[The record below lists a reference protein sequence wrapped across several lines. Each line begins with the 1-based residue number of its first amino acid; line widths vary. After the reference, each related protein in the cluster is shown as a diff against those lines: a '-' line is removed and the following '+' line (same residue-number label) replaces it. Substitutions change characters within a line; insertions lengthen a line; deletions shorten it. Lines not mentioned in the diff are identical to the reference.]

1 MSKTNGYRAA
11 IRDRLR
17 KCGIIYEVLRQYK
30 RLTEFQDLIYE
41 NWIRVYCSNEEKTRT
56 LKSIFYR
63 GQSFTETDL
72 FMNLVPWHVLTPEQK
87 QDYERIAGWIKNRE
101 YECC

>member
-17 KCGIIYEVLRQYK
+17 KLGIIYEVLRQYK
-30 RLTEFQDLIYE
+30 RLTEFQELIYE
-41 NWIRVYCSNEEKTRT
+41 SWIGVYCSNDEKTKV
-56 LKSIFYR
+56 LKALFNR
-63 GQSFTETDL
+63 GQLTTEADL
-72 FMNLVPWHVLTPEQK
+72 FVRMVPWHVLTLEQK

-101 YECC
+101 YEYC

>member
-17 KCGIIYEVLRQYK
+17 RLGIIYEVLRQYK
-30 RLTEFQDLIYE
+30 RLTEFQELIYKS
-41 NWIRVYCSNEEKTRT
+41 WLSVYCSNDEKTKV
-56 LKSIFYR
+56 LKVLFDR
-63 GQSFTETDL
+63 GRLTTEADL
-72 FMNLVPWHVLTPEQK
+72 FMRIVPWHALTPEQT